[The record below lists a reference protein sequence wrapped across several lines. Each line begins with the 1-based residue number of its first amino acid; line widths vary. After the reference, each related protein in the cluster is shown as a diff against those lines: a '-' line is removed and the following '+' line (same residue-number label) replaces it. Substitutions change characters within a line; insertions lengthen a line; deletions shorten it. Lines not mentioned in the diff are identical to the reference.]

1 MDDYLMRD
9 EAPLTA
15 EEWARLDELVVQ
27 VARKMLVGRRF
38 LPLCGPLG
46 AGVQTVALDTYAWSK
61 GCIHYEGTDPCT
73 HEACAAGCEP
83 ISLTG
88 RRHLTLPLLHKDFS
102 LSWRDIATA
111 RQTGIPLDLFPAGGA
126 AAAVAV
132 AEDELIFY
140 GSETHNLPGL
150 LTAAGQRVPLT
161 DWSKPEAAFKNVA
174 AAREALLKGGFYGPY
189 ALVLST
195 DLYTVVQRIMPNT
208 GRLEVQFL
216 GDLATAGV
224 FQAPMLSSQTGLLL
238 SVGPENMDLVVAQD
252 LITAYMGP
260 DHMNHLFRVLES
272 LALRIKQP
280 EAICLLKAQEG

>member
-9 EAPLTA
+9 ESPLTA
-15 EEWARLDELVVQ
+15 GEWARLDELVVQ

-38 LPLCGPLG
+38 LPLAGPLG

-61 GCIHYEGTDPCT
+61 GCIHYMGTDPCG
-73 HEACAAGCEP
+73 HEACASGCEP
-83 ISLTG
+83 VSITE
-88 RRHLTLPLLHKDFS
+88 RRHLPLPLLHKDFS

-111 RQTGIPLDLFPAGGA
+111 RQTGVPLDLFPAGGA

-132 AEDELIFY
+132 AEDELIFF
-140 GSETHNLPGL
+140 GSQAHHLPGL
-150 LTAAGQRVPLT
+150 LTGAGQKLPLSN
-161 DWSKPEAAFKNVA
+161 WGKPEAAFKNVA

-195 DLYTVVQRIMPNT
+195 DLYTAVQRILPNT
-208 GRLEVQFL
+208 GRLEIDFL
-216 GDLATAGV
+216 ASLATAGV
-224 FQAPMLSSQTGLLL
+224 FQAPILPPQTGLLL

-272 LALRIKQP
+272 LVLRIKQP
-280 EAICLLKAQEG
+280 GAICLLQSQEG

>member
-1 MDDYLMRD
+1 MDDTLMRH

-61 GCIHYEGTDPCT
+61 GCIHYEGAGPCT
-73 HEACAAGCEP
+73 HEACAADCEP
-83 ISLTG
+83 VSLTG
-88 RRHLTLPLLHKDFS
+88 RRHLALPLLHKDFS

-111 RQTGIPLDLFPAGGA
+111 RQSGIPLDLFPAGGA

-140 GSETHNLPGL
+140 GSETHGLPGL
-150 LTAAGQRVPLT
+150 LTAAGQKVSLA
-161 DWSKPEAAFKNVA
+161 DWGKPEAAFKNVA
-174 AAREALLKGGFYGPY
+174 AAREVLLKGGFYGPY

-195 DLYTVVQRIMPNT
+195 DLYATVQRIMPNT

-224 FQAPMLSSQTGLLL
+224 FQAPVLSPRTGLLL
-238 SVGPENMDLVVAQD
+238 SVGPENVDLVVAQD
-252 LITAYMGP
+252 LITAYLGP

-272 LALRIKQP
+272 LVLRVKQP
-280 EAICLLKAQEG
+280 GAICLLKVQEG